1 MTEGTTT
8 VLDELLD
15 DPMVKLVMAR
25 DSVRPEE
32 LRGMLL
38 KVAGWQRGA
47 PYHEGTANF
56 QVMREWNRSE
66 VYRKT
71 IALFTDRLGAR

>member
-32 LRGMLL
+32 LRRMLERHRI
-38 KVAGWQRGA
+38 VAIEKGLVPPA
-47 PYHEGTANF
+47 H
-56 QVMREWNRSE
+56 V
-66 VYRKT
+66 
-71 IALFTDRLGAR
+71 IASCQARNLCY

>member
-32 LRGMLL
+32 LRGMLERHRI
-38 KVAGWQRGA
+38 VATEKGLVPPA
-47 PYHEGTANF
+47 HVIASC
-56 QVMREWNRSE
+56 QVRHLC
-66 VYRKT
+66 Y
-71 IALFTDRLGAR
+71 

>member
-15 DPMVKLVMAR
+15 DPMVRMVMAR

-32 LRGMLL
+32 LRQMLERDRVRATEKRL
-38 KVAGWQRGA
+38 VPPA
-47 PYHEGTANF
+47 H
-56 QVMREWNRSE
+56 M
-66 VYRKT
+66 
-71 IALFTDRLGAR
+71 IASCRTSSLCY